1 MNFWLRRLL
10 PRGLSGF
17 LPRRKCANGH
27 LLAGLGSH
35 WSRSLILSLEHLALY
50 HSDLFLWFSSLFC
63 DLLFF
68 RRWLCCLRIIE
79 ALIFRVQSSCFLLT
93 LLPFERTDPASVSA
107 LSAVIF
113 SFSRSWITRVPPPW
127 GLFSNLS
134 KLIPIIKGV
143 LKDLKGLLWSHSC
156 TVDLLHLFPYFFY
169 WKTNKIFSR
178 PLHTIVCDLLHRP
191 ITGGWLDTLL
201 VENVISV
208 SHTTAASRLG
218 SIARSLH

>member
-1 MNFWLRRLL
+1 MNFWLCRLL
-10 PRGLSGF
+10 PRGLSRF
-17 LPRRKCANGH
+17 LPRRKWANGH
-27 LLAGLGSH
+27 LLAGLRSH
-35 WSRSLILSLEHLALY
+35 WSRSLILPLEHLALY
-50 HSDLFLWFSSLFC
+50 HSDLFLWFSSLFR

-79 ALIFRVQSSCFLLT
+79 ALIFRVQSSWFLLT
-93 LLPFERTDPASVSA
+93 LLSFERTDPASVSA
-107 LSAVIF
+107 LSAIVF
-113 SFSRSWITRVPPPW
+113 NFSRSWITRVPSPR

-178 PLHTIVCDLLHRP
+178 PLHTIVCDLLHWP
-191 ITGGWLDTLL
+191 ITWGWLDTLL

-208 SHTTAASRLG
+208 SRTTAASRLG

>member
-17 LPRRKCANGH
+17 LLRRKRANGH
-27 LLAGLGSH
+27 LFAALGSH

-50 HSDLFLWFSSLFC
+50 HSDLFLWFSSLFGQ
-63 DLLFF
+63 LLFL
-68 RRWLCCLRIIE
+68 RWWLCCLRIIE
-79 ALIFRVQSSCFLLT
+79 ALIFRVQSSFLLT
-93 LLPFERTDPASVSA
+93 WLSLKRTDPATVSA
-107 LSAVIF
+107 LIAIIF
-113 SFSRSWITRVPPPW
+113 SFSRSWITRVPPPR
-127 GLFSNLS
+127 GLFSDLS

-178 PLHTIVCDLLHRP
+178 PLHTIVCDLLNWP
-191 ITGGWLDTLL
+191 ITWGWLDTLL
-201 VENVISV
+201 VEDIISV

-218 SIARSLH
+218 SIARSVH